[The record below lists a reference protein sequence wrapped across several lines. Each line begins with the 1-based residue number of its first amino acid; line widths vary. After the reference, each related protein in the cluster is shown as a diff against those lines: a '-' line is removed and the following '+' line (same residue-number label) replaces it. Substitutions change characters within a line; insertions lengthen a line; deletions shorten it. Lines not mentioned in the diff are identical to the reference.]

1 MIRATLYEP
10 FLRFFGVVGR
20 SIIRFFRHI
29 GRCLLLFSDVLRVS
43 PRIFDNPRLT
53 LAQMYEIGVQSLPL
67 VFIVS
72 LFVGATTGW
81 QAKYQLEGLVPVTTI
96 GTAVAKSVILE
107 LAPALTAMVI
117 AGRVGS
123 AIAAELATM
132 RVTEQIDALVTM
144 SIDPVRYLVLPRVA
158 AGVVMVPALV
168 IVSFFLAIVG
178 GYITVVS
185 GSSISGSTFLEGV
198 RFLFHI
204 RDVAVGLFKGYLF
217 GAGVSFL
224 GCYFGYVATG
234 GAEGVGKA
242 AIRSFVSSAVLILVA
257 DFLVAVVAF
266 D

>member
-1 MIRATLYEP
+1 MVARAAAP
-10 FLRFFGVVGR
+10 VLRLTAAVGR
-20 SIIRFFRHI
+20 TIIGFFRHV
-29 GRCLLLFSDVLRVS
+29 GAAVLLFVETVKVS
-43 PRIFDNPRLT
+43 PRILDNPRLT
-53 LAQMYEIGVQSLPL
+53 LAQMHETGVRSLPL

-81 QAKYQLEGLVPVTTI
+81 QAKYQLEGLVPMTTI
-96 GTAVAKSVILE
+96 GAAVAKSVILE

-158 AGVVMVPALV
+158 AGIVMVPVLV
-168 IVSFFLAIVG
+168 AVSFFLAIFG
-178 GYITVVS
+178 GYVTVVY
-185 GSSISGSTFLEGV
+185 GGSISGSTFLEGV
-198 RFLFHI
+198 RFLFYV
-204 RDVAVGLFKGYLF
+204 RDVAVGLFKAFIF

-224 GCYFGYVATG
+224 GCYFGYVARG

-257 DFLVAVVAF
+257 DFFVAVVAF